1 MELLAMI
8 AVLIAFYFI
17 AKAARR
23 KRPGD
28 TIKGW
33 ARVTDADGI
42 KVRGYTV
49 RLAALDAPE
58 WNQPAKH
65 RFRFWFNHGKRVQVA
80 VEGFDRYGRV
90 LGTVSRRGRDV
101 GEWLVRS
108 GHAIACYDSRY
119 KAAERE
125 ARSERRGMW
134 GYDQVYDPRAW
145 RSGKRQAGK
154 PVGIDQTSERGFI
167 RAMRLSSAE
176 RRAAARSAMECC
188 ESASSSIWM

>member
-8 AVLIAFYFI
+8 AVLIAFYVI
-17 AKAARR
+17 GKALRRARR

-33 ARVTDADGI
+33 ARVTDGDGI

-49 RLAALDAPE
+49 RLAGLDAPE

-65 RFRFWFNHGKRVQVA
+65 RFGFWFNHGKRVKRALKREVGGWRVQVK
-80 VEGFDRYGRV
+80 VEGYDRYGRV
-90 LGTVSRRGRDV
+90 LGTVSCRGSDV

-108 GHAIACYDSRY
+108 GHAIACFDNRY
-119 KAAERE
+119 KSAEYE

-134 GYDQVYDPRAW
+134 GYAQAIDPRDW
-145 RSGKRQAGK
+145 RSGKR
-154 PVGIDQTSERGFI
+154 
-167 RAMRLSSAE
+167 
-176 RRAAARSAMECC
+176 
-188 ESASSSIWM
+188 

>member
-8 AVLIAFYFI
+8 AILIAFYLI
-17 AKAARR
+17 GKRVRR

-49 RLAALDAPE
+49 RLAGLDAPE

-65 RFRFWFNHGKRVQVA
+65 RFGFWFNHGKRVKRALKRQVGGRRVRVA
-80 VEGFDRYGRV
+80 VEGLDRYGRV
-90 LGTVSRRGRDV
+90 LGTVSCRGSDV

-108 GHAIACYDSRY
+108 GHAISCFDNRY
-119 KAAERE
+119 KAVESE
-125 ARSERRGMW
+125 AKRERRGMW
-134 GYDQVYDPRAW
+134 GYDQAIDPRAW
-145 RSGKRQAGK
+145 RRGKG
-154 PVGIDQTSERGFI
+154 
-167 RAMRLSSAE
+167 
-176 RRAAARSAMECC
+176 
-188 ESASSSIWM
+188 

>member
-8 AVLIAFYFI
+8 AVVIAFYVI
-17 AKAARR
+17 AEAVSRARR

-33 ARVTDADGI
+33 ARVTDGDGI

-49 RLAALDAPE
+49 RLAGLDAPE

-65 RFRFWFNHGKRVQVA
+65 RFGFWFNHGKRVKRALKRKVGGKRVQVA
-80 VEGFDRYGRV
+80 VEGYDRYGRV
-90 LGTVSRRGRDV
+90 LGTVSRRGQDV

-108 GHAIACYDSRY
+108 GHAIACYDRRY
-119 KAAERE
+119 KAAESE

-134 GYDQVYDPRAW
+134 GYKEVYDPRAW
-145 RSGKRQAGK
+145 RRK
-154 PVGIDQTSERGFI
+154 
-167 RAMRLSSAE
+167 
-176 RRAAARSAMECC
+176 
-188 ESASSSIWM
+188 

>member
-8 AVLIAFYFI
+8 AVLIAFYVI
-17 AKAARR
+17 ANRARR

-28 TIKGW
+28 MIKGW
-33 ARVTDADGI
+33 ARVTDGDGI
-42 KVRGYTV
+42 KVRGYRV
-49 RLAALDAPE
+49 RLAGLDAPE

-65 RFRFWFNHGKRVQVA
+65 RWGFWFNHGKRVKRALKRKVGGKRVHVE

-108 GHAIACYDSRY
+108 GHAIACFDRRY
-119 KAAERE
+119 ESAERE

-134 GYDQVYDPRAW
+134 GYDQAFDPRDW
-145 RSGKRQAGK
+145 R
-154 PVGIDQTSERGFI
+154 
-167 RAMRLSSAE
+167 
-176 RRAAARSAMECC
+176 RR
-188 ESASSSIWM
+188 